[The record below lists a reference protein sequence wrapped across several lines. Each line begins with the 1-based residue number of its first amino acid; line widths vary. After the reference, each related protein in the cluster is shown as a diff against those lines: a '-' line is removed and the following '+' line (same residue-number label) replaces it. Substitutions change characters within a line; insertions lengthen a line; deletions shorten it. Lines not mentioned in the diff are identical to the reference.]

1 MKVPERIM
9 RQSGRH
15 ALVDGIPFSL
25 PINSENT
32 PAMMAVF
39 PIDAGKAAGLLPGN
53 ELHPVRLFGRG
64 LLLIT
69 VVNYQM
75 TDIGT
80 YVEYSIAIGCTH
92 GPRPAPDTLPLLFP
106 KRYRFGQYVY
116 DMPVSTEIS
125 VKGGK
130 GIWGM
135 PKHQASLD
143 FQVTD
148 HQVTSQYDLDG
159 MLVIRLEI
167 PRPRRAWL
175 PVSMAAVSYAQF
187 RGLLWKSYIHVSGK
201 MGLTPLGGRRPRLY
215 IGDHP
220 RVQPLK
226 DLGVASRPLFTAY
239 FPSSTGVLDD
249 HFEGWFLS
257 YDEPPPEVPEGMESV
272 ASLGLGQEW
281 LEPPKAPH

>member
-1 MKVPERIM
+1 MKVPERLM

-15 ALVDGIPFSL
+15 ALVDGIPFAL
-25 PINSENT
+25 PINSEHT

-39 PIDAGKAAGLLPGN
+39 AVDAGRAARLLPGN

-69 VVNYQM
+69 VVNYQT

-92 GPRPAPDTLPLLFP
+92 GSRPAPDTLPLIFP
-106 KRYRFGQYVY
+106 KRFEFGQYVY

-135 PKHQASLD
+135 PKHQAHLD
-143 FQVTD
+143 FHVTD
-148 HQVTSQYDLDG
+148 RQVTSQYDLDG
-159 MLVIRLEI
+159 MLVMRVEIR
-167 PRPRRAWL
+167 RPRKAWV

-187 RGLLWKSYIHVSGK
+187 RGLLWKSYIHVRGK
-201 MGLTPLGGRRPRLY
+201 MGFSVLGRRTRLQ

-220 RVQPLK
+220 RVRALK
-226 DLGVASRPLFTAY
+226 DLGISSRPLFTAF
-239 FPSSTGVLDD
+239 FPDSTGILDD
-249 HFEGWFLS
+249 HFEGWFVS
-257 YDEPPPEVPEGMESV
+257 HDDPPAETPEGLESV
-272 ASLGLGQEW
+272 ANLGLSQEW
-281 LEPPKAPH
+281 LEPPKAMH